1 MDEKYRFQSMN
12 CRECVLKHL
21 ALAISLGKEIL
32 DGHGKDKSP
41 DHRPDF
47 LGELVNAEHH
57 MAIVMPD
64 MLKELRGIRVDKIE
78 KNEYTPTPFDLDLLR
93 QMWVGLDAQFNLD
106 VEREMRGDLPELE
119 TLGGPIELPESLG
132 LDGLPVKGV
141 RFPVLVDKACWNEEK
156 LKTLRSLF
164 ARYASFYD
172 GVYTSFDDID
182 TDTDGYIWYI
192 PSNVYPIN
200 TIDLRN
206 DFCNPVRGKS
216 NWEQVMT
223 FRNKDLAK
231 FLELNK
237 NASFSTKIDLLE
249 PVVTVT
255 ESLRTRIV
263 DIKERPCCSVTRKLQ
278 VSSFVRPLT
287 KEAMDWVISRI

>member
-1 MDEKYRFQSMN
+1 MDEKYRLQSMN

-64 MLKELRGIRVDKIE
+64 MLKELRGLRVDKIE

-93 QMWVGLDAQFNLD
+93 QMWVGLDDQFNLD

-141 RFPVLVDKACWNEEK
+141 RFPVLVDKAYWNDDN
-156 LKTLRSLF
+156 LKTLRSLL

-192 PSNVYPIN
+192 PGNVYPVN
-200 TIDLRN
+200 NIDLRN
-206 DFCNPVRGKS
+206 DFCNPVRGKR

-231 FLELNK
+231 FLEFNK
-237 NASFSTKIDLLE
+237 AAAFSTKIDLLE